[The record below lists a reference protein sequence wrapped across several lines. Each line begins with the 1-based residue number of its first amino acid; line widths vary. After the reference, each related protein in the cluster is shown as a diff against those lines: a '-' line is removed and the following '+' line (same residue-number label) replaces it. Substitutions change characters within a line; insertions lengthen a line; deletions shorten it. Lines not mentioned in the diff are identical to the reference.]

1 MHILPSL
8 FALPVGEAILPGP
21 VVATEKWRMI
31 HFKYRKKRSM
41 MHVMDGYDVSQP
53 TTRQHQV
60 LHTHMYT
67 YCTYVGHSGQ
77 WTLVGNKII
86 NKQLNNYWKWRFS
99 DKFNEN
105 Y

>member
-1 MHILPSL
+1 MYILPSL
-8 FALPVGEAILPGP
+8 FALLVGEAILPGP

-60 LHTHMYT
+60 LHTCIHIVHMWDT
-67 YCTYVGHSGQ
+67 VGHGHL
-77 WTLVGNKII
+77 LVI
-86 NKQLNNYWKWRFS
+86 
-99 DKFNEN
+99 
-105 Y
+105 

>member
-1 MHILPSL
+1 MYFIKKINILAVQNEKNLLLILFQWRMTESLSLCMYILPSL
-8 FALPVGEAILPGP
+8 FAFLVGEAILPGP

-60 LHTHMYT
+60 LHTCM
-67 YCTYVGHSGQ
+67 GLFFLLS
-77 WTLVGNKII
+77 
-86 NKQLNNYWKWRFS
+86 
-99 DKFNEN
+99 
-105 Y
+105 